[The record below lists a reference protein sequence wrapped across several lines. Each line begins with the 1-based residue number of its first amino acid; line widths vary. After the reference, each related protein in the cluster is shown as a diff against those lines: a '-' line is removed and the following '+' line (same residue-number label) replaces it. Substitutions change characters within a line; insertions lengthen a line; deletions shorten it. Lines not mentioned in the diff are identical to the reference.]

1 MNRSI
6 IIVVTLIIIL
16 ILPGCG
22 KNTAAIDASGI
33 LEAVEVNVA
42 AKVPGQLLRLN
53 VSEGTSVKKGDTLAI
68 LDHES
73 LQLQW
78 KQAQAGV
85 DLAQS
90 QYELLKNGA
99 RKEDLRSAEEAV
111 RQTESAFRSAESDFK
126 RIKEL
131 FASHSVTQKQYED
144 AESRYTIT
152 QAQFNTAQQNQQK
165 LQRFAR
171 TEDLAAAKARVDQ
184 AIAQRDLIR
193 KQISDT
199 YILAPVDGIVT
210 AQPMEEGELVGTGAV
225 IVRLSR
231 LSSMELMI
239 YVNETELGK
248 VKLNAGADVTID
260 TYPDKKFPAKV
271 VYISPVAEFTPRN
284 VQTKDERT
292 KLVFGVKLEVEN
304 PDGELKS
311 GMPADAVIQ

>member
-1 MNRSI
+1 MNRSLFTLSTI
-6 IIVVTLIIIL
+6 ITIL
-16 ILPGCG
+16 SLSGCG
-22 KNTAAIDASGI
+22 KNTGAIDASGI

-42 AKVPGQLLRLN
+42 AKVPGQLLHLH
-53 VSEGTSVKKGDTLAI
+53 VSEGASVKKGDTLAM
-68 LDHES
+68 LDHET

-90 QYELLKNGA
+90 QFDLLKNGA

-111 RQTESAFRSAESDFK
+111 RQTESALRSAESDFK

-144 AESRYTIT
+144 AESRFTIA
-152 QAQFNTAQQNQQK
+152 QAQFSTAQQNQQK

-210 AQPMEEGELVGTGAV
+210 AKPMEEGELVGAGAV

-231 LSSMELMI
+231 LRSMELMI

-248 VKLNAGADVTID
+248 VKLNAAAEVTID
-260 TYPDKKFPAKV
+260 TYPDKKYPAKV
-271 VYISPVAEFTPRN
+271 IYISPVAEFTPRN

-304 PDGELKS
+304 PDGDLKS
-311 GMPADAVIQ
+311 GMPADAIIQ